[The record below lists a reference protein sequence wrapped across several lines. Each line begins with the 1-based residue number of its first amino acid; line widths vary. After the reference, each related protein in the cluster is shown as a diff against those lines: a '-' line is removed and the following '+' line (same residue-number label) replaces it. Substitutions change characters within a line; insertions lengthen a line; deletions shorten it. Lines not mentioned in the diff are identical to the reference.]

1 MSFLRLRESVVQA
14 IHETDKGQ
22 RAVRLVYPSRL
33 GAGPGPG
40 VELAR
45 GFSGWGP
52 VFGVEGQVQESCCCL
67 NMDSASSPGPLL
79 PLPPGQQPALL
90 LLKRLFFLGRETLPP
105 GKKAMNVQDY

>member
-14 IHETDKGQ
+14 ICETDKDQ
-22 RAVRLVYPSRL
+22 KAARVVYPSGL

-40 VELAR
+40 VELAH
-45 GFSGWGP
+45 GFSGWVP
-52 VFGVEGQVQESCCCL
+52 VFGMEGRAQESCCCL

-105 GKKAMNVQDY
+105 EKKQ